1 MPLILDVYVKSSV
14 RNKITICHMKGTV
27 TTDISRVQVLFAENS
42 FVGWGIS
49 WGFSQT
55 SLSHPK
61 RRWWLFSR
69 RNSFCMCGSL
79 NEKECAHT
87 RHYLSL
93 KSSKKSGKSN
103 QASMQGTSFS
113 ASQRMSVE
121 PFSIK
126 LSPSRLVATESK
138 RNQSFAHMKREK
150 KKFLTFSRSSVRS
163 ERFGQSLNSGGWF
176 HFLCR

>member
-1 MPLILDVYVKSSV
+1 
-14 RNKITICHMKGTV
+14 MKGTV

-121 PFSIK
+121 LFSIK

-150 KKFLTFSRSSVRS
+150 KIPDIFKVISKKWTIRPEFELWRLIPLSVPITITIPVHQIFS
-163 ERFGQSLNSGGWF
+163 
-176 HFLCR
+176 